1 MQAQISGSVPVVQ
14 NQTVVIPFKNNNVK
28 DWSSKIDETGK
39 FKIGWKD
46 NAFNSVG
53 SRYAYIRILINGF
66 NTLPDF
72 ASLSFDDLFLPINS
86 YANFQSLLNAVPVP
100 NDHAGFYLTDVK
112 KTHLQSRF
120 LSTP

>member
-1 MQAQISGSVPVVQ
+1 MQAQISGSVTVAK
-14 NQTVVIPFKNNNVK
+14 NQTVSIPFKNNNVK

-39 FKIGWKD
+39 FKIGLKE
-46 NAFNSVG
+46 NAFSSIA

-66 NTLPDF
+66 NTLPEY
-72 ASLSFDDLFLPINS
+72 ASLSFDDLFLPLNS

-100 NDHAGFYLTDVK
+100 NDHQGFYLTDK
-112 KTHLQSRF
+112 KKIHLQSQF